1 MFFYALS
8 ASNRCFATSHLS
20 VPLCPGHTARFAFV
34 SLLTRFAVIR
44 ALLSPP
50 IGTHP
55 HLSHLQERMFYFYH
69 AFCSLKN
76 EQPRTTNHAFL
87 DRSFLAPYFQFV
99 LKNVFYM
106 IRGIGQR
113 GKPYLGGITESHC
126 SCKNNAWPSIHQVW
140 LAVGS
145 HQLGS
150 GCAHIN
156 GVNHHSNH
164 LVEAYQTYHNNQSKR
179 IKNSLCCKT
188 TTSTTKSCKSIKQNK
203 NKKRTQTGPHFL
215 LK

>member
-1 MFFYALS
+1 MPYKHGVTGSSPVVPTKRTRKHCVFFYALS

-44 ALLSPP
+44 ALLFPP
-50 IGTHP
+50 HDNHP

-87 DRSFLAPYFQFV
+87 DMSFLAPFFQFV

-126 SCKNNAWPSIHQVW
+126 SCKNNA
-140 LAVGS
+140 
-145 HQLGS
+145 
-150 GCAHIN
+150 
-156 GVNHHSNH
+156 
-164 LVEAYQTYHNNQSKR
+164 
-179 IKNSLCCKT
+179 
-188 TTSTTKSCKSIKQNK
+188 
-203 NKKRTQTGPHFL
+203 
-215 LK
+215 